1 MFTTARKKKQAIL
14 VLRIFVFLKHLQSG
28 YAIYHNSYSFD
39 IQQFILVSRGWVCCF
54 KLLGFVFV
62 GIFPNTNWMADKHIF
77 VWQFNLDKCPL
88 LPNSTL
94 WGLGD
99 KSNLNARLVAELL
112 HADNR
117 GDPYSWG
124 LKSQREKCAC
134 ALLLHNPNRTGYL
147 MRAITVD
154 MRWTWTWRGMCYW
167 LLKLEEYSGLAF
179 SHSTLAFAE
188 WICCRFNTVT
198 LK

>member
-1 MFTTARKKKQAIL
+1 MFTTARKKKKSKQAIL
-14 VLRIFVFLKHLQSG
+14 VLRIFFFLKHIESG
-28 YAIYHNSYSFD
+28 YAIYRNSYSFE
-39 IQQFILVSRGWVCCF
+39 IQQFVLVSRGWVCCF

-62 GIFPNTNWMADKHIF
+62 GIFPNTDWMADEHLF

-88 LPNSTL
+88 LPNSTI

-124 LKSQREKCAC
+124 LKSHRGKYAC
-134 ALLLHNPNRTGYL
+134 TPLLHSQNRAGYL
-147 MRAITVD
+147 MRAITAD
-154 MRWTWTWRGMCYW
+154 MRCSWTW
-167 LLKLEEYSGLAF
+167 
-179 SHSTLAFAE
+179 
-188 WICCRFNTVT
+188 N
-198 LK
+198 

>member
-1 MFTTARKKKQAIL
+1 MVAWCSLLPEKKKQAVL
-14 VLRIFVFLKHLQSG
+14 VLRIFFFLKHLQSG
-28 YAIYHNSYSFD
+28 YAIYRNSCSFD

-62 GIFPNTNWMADKHIF
+62 GIFSSTNWMADKHQF

-88 LPNSTL
+88 LLNSTF

-124 LKSQREKCAC
+124 LKSHRERNVHVHCSFIIQ
-134 ALLLHNPNRTGYL
+134 T
-147 MRAITVD
+147 
-154 MRWTWTWRGMCYW
+154 
-167 LLKLEEYSGLAF
+167 GLATHE
-179 SHSTLAFAE
+179 SNNSWYEMDLDLKRNVVLASEAGG
-188 WICCRFNTVT
+188 V
-198 LK
+198 